1 MLLNNDAVSVFL
13 AVCVC
18 FVGSLLFW
26 CLIVLEY
33 CSCSL
38 RFTWVLCWGL
48 HIRTC
53 THTHT
58 HTHTHTESHHTHAHH
73 THTHAHTHTCTH
85 AHSHTTQTHTHTHH
99 MDTHSHT
106 HTHTTW
112 AHTFTRT
119 WERERETLKE
129 KISFVLSCS
138 KSTFI
143 CPWLRCQ
150 SADQLFVMHVW
161 FWVNNIAVDV
171 LALTQN
177 CDLHPSSNSGQVW
190 HWGWP
195 GWITL
200 PTTAPEV
207 LVRLV
212 KPV

>member
-1 MLLNNDAVSVFL
+1 MFVLWDICFFGVWLFLNAAVAHLGLLKFYNEA
-13 AVCVC
+13 
-18 FVGSLLFW
+18 
-26 CLIVLEY
+26 Y
-33 CSCSL
+33 TYTHTHTCS
-38 RFTWVLCWGL
+38 
-48 HIRTC
+48 
-53 THTHT
+53 HTHT
-58 HTHTHTESHHTHAHH
+58 HTHTHTVTPH
-73 THTHAHTHTCTH
+73 THTQCTH
-85 AHSHTTQTHTHTHH
+85 ARTQSHHTHTHH
-99 MDTHSHT
+99 MDTHSLSHTHTHT

-119 WERERETLKE
+119 WERETRKE

-138 KSTFI
+138 KCTFI

-150 SADQLFVMHVW
+150 SADQLFVMHTW

-200 PTTAPEV
+200 PTTVPQM